1 MIIEWNTPKE
11 LPPSLHL
18 IGELKGENPIV
29 RVQTSTLFIERVRVL
44 LLVLHK

>member
-11 LPPSLHL
+11 LPPSLRP
-18 IGELKGENPIV
+18 IGELKRGNPIV
-29 RVQTSTLFIERVRVL
+29 RVQTSTLFVESGRVL

>member
-11 LPPSLHL
+11 LPPSLRP

-29 RVQTSTLFIERVRVL
+29 WVQTSTLFIERVRVL